1 LGVTIRSASASDAA
15 GLTDCID
22 LAYARYAKL
31 GIKLPRVSDG
41 VAEDIRDHH
50 VWVAEDHG
58 HIVGGLI
65 LMISEGSSKLANVA
79 VHPDHGGRGIGGRLI
94 DTAIEAS
101 KAAGCHNITL
111 VTHAAMPDNIHLYEH
126 LGWRKTGAMDHK
138 VFMSRPIE
146 P

>member
-1 LGVTIRSASASDAA
+1 MGVIIRSAKARDVA
-15 GLTDCID
+15 GLTVCID

-31 GIKLPRVSDG
+31 GVKLPPVSEG

-50 VWVAEDHG
+50 VWVADDAG
-58 HIVGGLI
+58 QIIGGLI

-79 VHPDHGGRGIGGRLI
+79 VHPDHGGRGIGRLLI
-94 DTAIEAS
+94 DSAIDAS
-101 KAAGCHNITL
+101 KAAGCHSITL

-138 VFMSRPIE
+138 VFMSRPI
-146 P
+146 